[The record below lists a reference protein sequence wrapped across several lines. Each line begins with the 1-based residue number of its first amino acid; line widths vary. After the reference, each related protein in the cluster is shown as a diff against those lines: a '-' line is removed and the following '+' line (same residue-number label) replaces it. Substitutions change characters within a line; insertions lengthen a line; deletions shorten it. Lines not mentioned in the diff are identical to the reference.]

1 MRLQTEIKMIK
12 TECLSQLNEHIIRSH
27 KSNVLVR
34 VVHLLE
40 QRRELML
47 RHDDADMSQS
57 KF

>member
-1 MRLQTEIKMIK
+1 MIK
-12 TECLSQLNEHIIRSH
+12 TECLSQLNEHIIRRH